1 MHLIKFLI
9 GVPFFF
15 RDKALF
21 FMRKHIA
28 KLKEHTKV
36 CFQKVL
42 MSNEIVMK
50 TKTATID

>member
-1 MHLIKFLI
+1 MYLIKFLI

-28 KLKEHTKV
+28 KLKEHKSVFTKSFDV
-36 CFQKVL
+36 KWG
-42 MSNEIVMK
+42 SYEDKNSYN
-50 TKTATID
+50 